1 MIPIEYIIAFAMAI
15 TNVVKKRLPDNY
27 NDLIPFIAFILS
39 VLLNLINAL
48 VFKSDALQAIKDAF
62 ISAGVA
68 LALFSGGSAVSKLT
82 KP

>member
-1 MIPIEYIIAFAMAI
+1 MIPLEYVIAFAMAI
-15 TNVVKKRLPDNY
+15 TNVIKKHIPDNFS
-27 NDLIPFIAFILS
+27 DLIPLIAFFLS
-39 VLLNLINAL
+39 VFLNLINAL
-48 VFKSDALQAIKDAF
+48 IFKSDALQASKDAF